1 MWDTSGDEMN
11 LHMPQNEEAET
22 ELRYLA
28 SIPNHIVSPANN
40 KPIIGIFQDSMIGS
54 YLFTRENIKFT
65 DKDAM
70 NLMMKTNKKFTNVFR
85 NKEKTEY
92 SSFDVMSEILP
103 PLTIQKRS
111 NLFDHDKDHVETS
124 NKFIDIKN
132 GKMTRGQLDKGALGG
147 QTMGFLQRVR
157 NDFSSKECVNF
168 IDNLQGIITEYMKT
182 TGFSVGI
189 SDLIANDETNQR
201 ISEAISERKKE
212 VSKIIDQVHLG
223 IMENKTG
230 KTNEEHFESTVNNI
244 LNAALKDS
252 GNIGIKS
259 LGDDNRFVSLVVS
272 GSKGKNI
279 NISQMISCLGQ
290 QSVDGKRIP
299 YGYSNRT
306 LPHFKQFDDTPHA
319 RGFVENSFISGLTP
333 EELFF
338 HAMGG
343 RVGLIDTAVKTSQTG
358 YIQRRLIKGMEDLQ
372 VAYDHTVRNNKN
384 KVIQFSYGGTNF
396 DTIHIEN
403 MNFEL
408 VEKEINEIYEYFT
421 YDFKHRKKHLAL
433 IYEKSKISKMQAEK
447 DELTLRTK
455 QEIDMMLATR
465 ETFIEKIMCNMDNS
479 TIYLP
484 INFRVLINNIK
495 HQCQISE
502 TSLTDMT
509 PMEAYAIIDRTH
521 RILDEMFHP
530 CHIFNVVYY
539 WYMNPK
545 NIIHKHRYNSGALNM
560 LCEKIIY
567 KYKKSVV
574 NPGEMVGLV
583 GAQSIGEPTTQLTLN
598 TFHFAGVS
606 SKSNVTRGVPRI
618 EEILTLT
625 KKLKNPS
632 LTIHLKEE
640 DQTNKDKAYEMI
652 SKIEHAKLSDIVK
665 KAEIY
670 FDPSDKST
678 NITYDDELMNEY
690 KEFRNVLDYC
700 YDEVEPNDEGEYK
713 QSQWIL
719 RLEFDESAML
729 DMNITMEEV
738 YIALNNSS
746 DVNCFYSDFNND
758 NNNFI
763 FRIRISNKKN
773 ISNFDQED
781 QIHIVKMYQHRIMN
795 ELIIRGVK
803 DIRKVNI
810 RKINNYFCMDEDTAT
825 YKKQDI
831 CVLDTIGSNLLDILS
846 MDDLID
852 VNKTFSNDII
862 EMYNTLGI
870 EAARRCIFNEIIEVM
885 DNDYINHHHIALL
898 CDRMCCNEKM
908 VSIFRHGINKDNIG
922 PIAKASFEETTEM
935 FLQAARHG
943 ELDEMRGV
951 SANVMCGQEGYFGT
965 SAFKLFVDINK
976 LIKTQRELGHSD
988 GIEEEKQNEIK
999 EAFYNEEEAEKDACD
1014 MDNLKIE
1021 NNLNNMKNKVVQLE
1035 DDDEYDIDI

>member
-1 MWDTSGDEMN
+1 
-11 LHMPQNEEAET
+11 
-22 ELRYLA
+22 
-28 SIPNHIVSPANN
+28 
-40 KPIIGIFQDSMIGS
+40 
-54 YLFTRENIKFT
+54 
-65 DKDAM
+65 
-70 NLMMKTNKKFTNVFR
+70 
-85 NKEKTEY
+85 
-92 SSFDVMSEILP
+92 
-103 PLTIQKRS
+103 
-111 NLFDHDKDHVETS
+111 
-124 NKFIDIKN
+124 
-132 GKMTRGQLDKGALGG
+132 
-147 QTMGFLQRVR
+147 
-157 NDFSSKECVNF
+157 
-168 IDNLQGIITEYMKT
+168 
-182 TGFSVGI
+182 
-189 SDLIANDETNQR
+189 
-201 ISEAISERKKE
+201 
-212 VSKIIDQVHLG
+212 
-223 IMENKTG
+223 
-230 KTNEEHFESTVNNI
+230 
-244 LNAALKDS
+244 
-252 GNIGIKS
+252 
-259 LGDDNRFVSLVVS
+259 
-272 GSKGKNI
+272 
-279 NISQMISCLGQ
+279 
-290 QSVDGKRIP
+290 
-299 YGYSNRT
+299 
-306 LPHFKQFDDTPHA
+306 
-319 RGFVENSFISGLTP
+319 
-333 EELFF
+333 
-338 HAMGG
+338 MGG

-665 KAEIY
+665 KG
-670 FDPSDKST
+670 
-678 NITYDDELMNEY
+678 
-690 KEFRNVLDYC
+690 R
-700 YDEVEPNDEGEYK
+700 
-713 QSQWIL
+713 
-719 RLEFDESAML
+719 
-729 DMNITMEEV
+729 
-738 YIALNNSS
+738 
-746 DVNCFYSDFNND
+746 
-758 NNNFI
+758 
-763 FRIRISNKKN
+763 
-773 ISNFDQED
+773 
-781 QIHIVKMYQHRIMN
+781 
-795 ELIIRGVK
+795 
-803 DIRKVNI
+803 
-810 RKINNYFCMDEDTAT
+810 
-825 YKKQDI
+825 
-831 CVLDTIGSNLLDILS
+831 NLL
-846 MDDLID
+846 
-852 VNKTFSNDII
+852 
-862 EMYNTLGI
+862 
-870 EAARRCIFNEIIEVM
+870 
-885 DNDYINHHHIALL
+885 
-898 CDRMCCNEKM
+898 
-908 VSIFRHGINKDNIG
+908 
-922 PIAKASFEETTEM
+922 
-935 FLQAARHG
+935 
-943 ELDEMRGV
+943 
-951 SANVMCGQEGYFGT
+951 
-965 SAFKLFVDINK
+965 
-976 LIKTQRELGHSD
+976 
-988 GIEEEKQNEIK
+988 
-999 EAFYNEEEAEKDACD
+999 
-1014 MDNLKIE
+1014 
-1021 NNLNNMKNKVVQLE
+1021 
-1035 DDDEYDIDI
+1035 